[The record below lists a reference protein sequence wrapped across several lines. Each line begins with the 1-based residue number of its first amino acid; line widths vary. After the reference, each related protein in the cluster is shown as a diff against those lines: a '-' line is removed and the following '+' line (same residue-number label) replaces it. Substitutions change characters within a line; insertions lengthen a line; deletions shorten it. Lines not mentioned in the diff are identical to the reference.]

1 MASLAARRSRHHPPR
16 LFEGP
21 VLLRGTRKNIAE
33 LIGWIW
39 VAIEL
44 ARLVR
49 RRRPW
54 ARGPWCRPPQR
65 PGGRPNGQDL

>member
-1 MASLAARRSRHHPPR
+1 MASLAAQRSRRQGPR

-39 VAIEL
+39 VVIEV

-49 RRRPW
+49 RRRP
-54 ARGPWCRPPQR
+54 
-65 PGGRPNGQDL
+65 

>member
-1 MASLAARRSRHHPPR
+1 MASLAAQRSRHRGPR

-21 VLLRGTRKNIAE
+21 VFFRGTRKSIAE

-49 RRRPW
+49 RRRP
-54 ARGPWCRPPQR
+54 
-65 PGGRPNGQDL
+65 

>member
-1 MASLAARRSRHHPPR
+1 MASLAVQRSRHHEPR

-21 VLLRGTRKNIAE
+21 VFFRGTRKNIAE

-39 VAIEL
+39 VAAEL

-49 RRRPW
+49 RRRP
-54 ARGPWCRPPQR
+54 
-65 PGGRPNGQDL
+65 

>member
-1 MASLAARRSRHHPPR
+1 MASLAAQRSRHHGPR

-49 RRRPW
+49 RRRP
-54 ARGPWCRPPQR
+54 
-65 PGGRPNGQDL
+65 